1 MNARLAVAGSV
12 MAGLVAVGGVAVAST
27 WQPAPVKEVQLIQP
41 AADVSTPTDTA
52 TVAPVADPTTVA
64 PVPVE
69 STTAPAP
76 VVAPKEAPVAV
87 KSSAPI
93 VHQTA
98 PGTYQ
103 DGTPVVRGPSGDVVL
118 KPPPDPG
125 AGNAPQGAWATIPPA
140 VIVTPTTAP

>member
-1 MNARLAVAGSV
+1 MNVKATTAGFV
-12 MAGLVAVGGVAVAST
+12 MAGLVSAGAVTVLVVS
-27 WQPAPVKEVQLIQP
+27 QSAPTKQVQF
-41 AADVSTPTDTA
+41 
-52 TVAPVADPTTVA
+52 VAPVVEVTPTATIEPVVTTTEA
-64 PVPVE
+64 PAPVE